1 MMRLAGTTAGITG
14 GAGGIGRAAARL
26 FAEEGAS
33 VLIADLSEESLAA
46 AVDDIGSNQVS
57 YCVTDVTN
65 AVENDEMIA
74 VAEARYGAVNI
85 LLANAG
91 IEGAVKPTLEYDEE
105 TFDHV
110 MAVNVKGVWLGLKS
124 VIPAML
130 KCGGG
135 SIVITSSVAGLS
147 GGPNVAPY
155 STSKHAVIGLMR
167 SVAKEY
173 AAMNI
178 RVNTVN
184 PSPVETR
191 MMRSLEEGIAPGASA
206 TVHDRL
212 VERIPMGRYAEP
224 IDIARV
230 MLFLASDDAS
240 WITGS
245 VYAADGGNSA

>member
-1 MMRLAGTTAGITG
+1 MRLAGKTAVITG

-65 AVENDEMIA
+65 ADENDEMIA

-110 MAVNVKGVWLGLKS
+110 MAGNVKGVWLGLKS

-147 GGPNVAPY
+147 GGPYVALY
-155 STSKHAVIGLMR
+155 SS
-167 SVAKEY
+167 S
-173 AAMNI
+173 
-178 RVNTVN
+178 
-184 PSPVETR
+184 
-191 MMRSLEEGIAPGASA
+191 
-206 TVHDRL
+206 
-212 VERIPMGRYAEP
+212 
-224 IDIARV
+224 
-230 MLFLASDDAS
+230 
-240 WITGS
+240 
-245 VYAADGGNSA
+245 

>member
-1 MMRLAGTTAGITG
+1 MRLADKTAVITG
-14 GAGGIGRAAARL
+14 GAGGIGKAAARL
-26 FAEEGAS
+26 FAEEGAN
-33 VLIADLSEESLAA
+33 VLIADLSEEALKA

-57 YCVTDVTN
+57 YCVTDVTK
-65 AVENDEMIA
+65 AVDNDQMIA
-74 VAEARYGAVNI
+74 VAEERYGSVDV

-91 IEGAVKPTLEYDEE
+91 IEGAVKPTLEYDEV
-105 TFDHV
+105 TFDRV

-124 VIPAML
+124 AIPAMIRN
-130 KCGGG
+130 GSG

-147 GGPNVAPY
+147 GGVNVAPY
-155 STSKHAVIGLMR
+155 STSKHAVIGMMR

-173 AAMNI
+173 ASMNI

-191 MMRSLEEGIAPGASA
+191 MMRSLEEGIAPGAGKR
-206 TVHDRL
+206 VHDRI

>member
-1 MMRLAGTTAGITG
+1 MRLAGKTAVITG

-46 AVDDIGSNQVS
+46 AVDEIGSNQVS

-65 AVENDEMIA
+65 ADENDEMIA

>member
-1 MMRLAGTTAGITG
+1 MRLADKTAVITG
-14 GAGGIGRAAARL
+14 GAGGIGEAAARL
-26 FAEEGAS
+26 FAEEGAN
-33 VLIADLSEESLAA
+33 VLIADLSEEALAA
-46 AVDDIGSNQVS
+46 TVDDIGSNQVS

-65 AVENDEMIA
+65 AADNDRMIA
-74 VAEARYGAVNI
+74 VAEQRYGAVDI

-91 IEGAVKPTLEYDEE
+91 IEGKVKPTLEYDEA
-105 TFDHV
+105 TFDRV

-124 VIPAML
+124 VIPAMIRS
-130 KCGGG
+130 GGG

-147 GGPNVAPY
+147 GGQNVAPY

-191 MMRSLEEGIAPGASA
+191 MMRSLEEGIAPGAGTA
-206 TVHDRL
+206 VHDRI

-230 MLFLASDDAS
+230 MLFLASDDAG

>member
-1 MMRLAGTTAGITG
+1 MC
-14 GAGGIGRAAARL
+14 
-26 FAEEGAS
+26 S
-33 VLIADLSEESLAA
+33 SDLR
-46 AVDDIGSNQVS
+46 VS
-57 YCVTDVTN
+57 YCVADVTKPKDN
-65 AVENDEMIA
+65 QNMVAIA
-74 VAEARYGAVNI
+74 SERYGGVDI

-91 IEGAVKPTLEYDEE
+91 IEGDVAAIEDYDEAR
-105 TFDHV
+105 FDQV
-110 MAVNVKGVWLGLKS
+110 IAVNVKGPFLGLQA
-124 VIPAML
+124 VFPAMTSR
-130 KCGGG
+130 GGG
-135 SIVITSSVAGLS
+135 SVVISSSVAGVRGAANIL
-147 GGPNVAPY
+147 PY
-155 STSKHAVIGLMR
+155 ATSKHAVIGMMR

-173 AAMNI
+173 ASMNI

-191 MMRSLEEGIAPGASA
+191 MMRSLEEGIAPGAGK
-206 TVHDRL
+206 TVHDRI

>member
-1 MMRLAGTTAGITG
+1 
-14 GAGGIGRAAARL
+14 
-26 FAEEGAS
+26 
-33 VLIADLSEESLAA
+33 
-46 AVDDIGSNQVS
+46 
-57 YCVTDVTN
+57 
-65 AVENDEMIA
+65 
-74 VAEARYGAVNI
+74 
-85 LLANAG
+85 
-91 IEGAVKPTLEYDEE
+91 
-105 TFDHV
+105 

-130 KCGGG
+130 RCGGG
-135 SIVITSSVAGLS
+135 SVVITSSVAGLS

-173 AAMNI
+173 ASMNI

-191 MMRSLEEGIAPGASA
+191 MMRSLEEGIAPGAGASI
-206 TVHDRL
+206 HDRL

-230 MLFLASDDAS
+230 MLFLASDDAG

>member
-1 MMRLAGTTAGITG
+1 MRLAGKTAVITG
-14 GAGGIGRAAARL
+14 GAGGIGTAAARL

-46 AVDDIGSNQVS
+46 AVDEIGSNQVS

-65 AVENDEMIA
+65 ADENDEMIA

>member
-1 MMRLAGTTAGITG
+1 MRLAGKTAVITG

-46 AVDDIGSNQVS
+46 AVDDIGSNQDS

-65 AVENDEMIA
+65 ADENDEMIA

-206 TVHDRL
+206 TVHDRI

>member
-1 MMRLAGTTAGITG
+1 MRLAGKTAVITG

-65 AVENDEMIA
+65 ADENDEMIA

-130 KCGGG
+130 KCGGS

-212 VERIPMGRYAEP
+212 VERIPMGRYADP

>member
-1 MMRLAGTTAGITG
+1 MRLAGKTAVITG

-65 AVENDEMIA
+65 ADENDEMIA

-230 MLFLASDDAS
+230 MLFLAGDDAS

>member
-1 MMRLAGTTAGITG
+1 MRLADKTAVITG

-26 FAEEGAS
+26 FAEEGAN
-33 VLIADLSEESLAA
+33 VLIADLSEEALTE

-57 YCVTDVTN
+57 YCVTDVTKP
-65 AVENDEMIA
+65 ADNDQMIA
-74 VAEARYGAVNI
+74 VAEQRYGAVDV

-91 IEGAVKPTLEYDEE
+91 IEGAVKPTLEYDEA
-105 TFDHV
+105 TFDRV

-124 VIPAML
+124 VIPAMIRN
-130 KCGGG
+130 GSG

-155 STSKHAVIGLMR
+155 STSKHAVIGMMR

-173 AAMNI
+173 ASMNI

-191 MMRSLEEGIAPGASA
+191 MIRSLEEGIAPGAGT
-206 TVHDRL
+206 TVHDRI

>member
-1 MMRLAGTTAGITG
+1 MRLAGKTAVITG

-65 AVENDEMIA
+65 ADENDEMIA

-206 TVHDRL
+206 TVHDRI

>member
-1 MMRLAGTTAGITG
+1 MRLAGKTAVITG
-14 GAGGIGRAAARL
+14 GAGGIRRAAARL

-65 AVENDEMIA
+65 ADENDEMIA